1 MNYKDSSYYR
11 SFKYSMFAILLALL
25 FVGVI
30 VVALITRVYKNNELK
45 KLKSTGNLFISCL
58 EDEYKK
64 SGNIE
69 DDSVKR
75 LHYRFSSENKL
86 KIYIYNKDGDCVLS
100 SASYDGSKYVT
111 DSAELARMD
120 NTRSFDENE
129 TEEVP
134 AISSSIKKAIDGKK
148 RSYLALDSASFS
160 KNQPCFLYG
169 SRAYLKKGNE
179 LAPDRMYV
187 VFGEKTDSM
196 NMFMLKSALI
206 YLVFALIA
214 LYLSFI
220 ILRKKVRKQA
230 AYEFDFLKVCEM
242 FAKGDFSEKIRDDE
256 DGIPKEIAGYVNALA
271 SEVENSEQTSKTFI
285 ANVSHELRTPMTTIS
300 GFVSGILDGTIPK
313 SRQNEYLVLVSNEM
327 QRLRILISSM
337 LNMTRYESGTLKPNF
352 KETNLTDLVVQ
363 TVLMFEKKIEDKRL
377 EVEGLDSDRLI
388 AVVDPDLMQQ
398 VIYNIVENAVK
409 FVNEGGTLS
418 FSFDKSD
425 GISTVGIR
433 NTGEG
438 LTEEEIQQVF
448 DRFYKTDSSRGK
460 DAAGLGIGL
469 SISRKIV
476 HLHKG
481 HIVVKSIYGE
491 YTEFQIQIPE
501 LSEKKRLPE
510 RKPPEKQPAEKQ
522 LPEKRDPEVQV
533 PDNSEAEK

>member
-1 MNYKDSSYYR
+1 MNYKDSSYYH
-11 SFKYSMFAILLALL
+11 SFRYSMFAILLALL

-30 VVALITRVYKNNELK
+30 SVTMITRVYKNNELK
-45 KLKSTGNLFISCL
+45 KLKNTGDLFISCL
-58 EDEYKK
+58 EDEYQVTG
-64 SGNIE
+64 SFDNDRI
-69 DDSVKR
+69 KR
-75 LHYRFSSENKL
+75 LHFRFTTENKM
-86 KIYIYNKDGDCVLS
+86 KIYVYNKEGESILS
-100 SASYDGSKYVT
+100 SADYDGNKYVN
-111 DSAELARMD
+111 DNIDRMRVD
-120 NTRSFDENE
+120 NSE
-129 TEEVP
+129 EEVP
-134 AISSSIKKAIDGKK
+134 DISSSIKEAIDGKK
-148 RSYLALDSASFS
+148 HNYLALDSASFS

-169 SRAYLKKGNE
+169 ARAFLSKNGE
-179 LAPDRMYV
+179 IAPDKVYI
-187 VFGEKTDSM
+187 VFGKKTDDM
-196 NMFMLKSALI
+196 NSFMLKSALI
-206 YLVFALIA
+206 YIAFALVA

-242 FAKGDFSEKIRDDE
+242 YAKGDFSEKIRDDA

-271 SEVENSEQTSKTFI
+271 SDVENSEQTSKTFI

-337 LNMTRYESGTLKPNF
+337 LNMTRYESGTLTPNF
-352 KETNLTDLVVQ
+352 KETNLTDLVVK
-363 TVLMFEKKIEDKRL
+363 TVLMFEKKIDDKRL
-377 EVEGLDSDRLI
+377 EVEGLDSDRLV

-418 FSFDKSD
+418 FSFEKVG
-425 GISTVGIR
+425 GINTVAIR

-510 RKPPEKQPAEKQ
+510 RKNPEKNE
-522 LPEKRDPEVQV
+522 PEKKEPEAKDQLQ
-533 PDNSEAEK
+533 